1 MQGLRVG
8 CLFRILFLLKPNIT
22 SDIIN
27 SEEFLRF
34 LFYSA
39 RYFLKTKY
47 TKQGCPP
54 VPAGSSKAPF
64 GIGCLPF
71 GCPFL
76 ASRNPDP
83 IRIELK
89 RLLSAGTA
97 SKLFP
102 SARGLSVFALRQAKI
117 KQNHRGR

>member
-8 CLFRILFLLKPNIT
+8 CLFRILFLLKPNIA

-47 TKQGCPP
+47 TKQDEPLSL
-54 VPAGSSKAPF
+54 PAVRESLSGSA
-64 GIGCLPF
+64 
-71 GCPFL
+71 
-76 ASRNPDP
+76 A
-83 IRIELK
+83 
-89 RLLSAGTA
+89 AVW
-97 SKLFP
+97 
-102 SARGLSVFALRQAKI
+102 LSVPCLTKSRPDSDLA
-117 KQNHRGR
+117 